1 MCIFSSLDVQQ
12 DSEKEGLCLENDGK
26 ENFTG
31 KNEVL
36 TELILR
42 PNALSPK
49 CYITSYLFFLI
60 NRNIA
65 VRLRKKTGRKIRMS
79 VQKWESGIWYLNL
92 SIPSSS

>member
-1 MCIFSSLDVQQ
+1 MRIFSLLDVQQ
-12 DSEKEGLCLENDGK
+12 DSEKEGLCLENYGK

-49 CYITSYLFFLI
+49 C
-60 NRNIA
+60 
-65 VRLRKKTGRKIRMS
+65 
-79 VQKWESGIWYLNL
+79 
-92 SIPSSS
+92 